1 MYRFVESLSRR
12 GANSARPPC
21 PIAEYGIDSLEVDF
35 DAGER
40 MLPDDSRQPGAG
52 HDDVTRYPARWSVG
66 VGPLVASTRV
76 EDGREIVSSYREQR
90 QFSGWLVRRNWRPA
104 HGYAAGGAHDELTMA
119 DGSPLLG

>member
-35 DAGER
+35 DAGEQ
-40 MLPDDSRQPGAG
+40 LPSDNSRQPGAG
-52 HDDVTRYPARWSVG
+52 RDDVTRYPARWSVG
-66 VGPLVASTRV
+66 VGPLLSSTRI
-76 EDGREIVSSYREQR
+76 EDGRETVSIYREQH
-90 QFSGWLVRRNWRPA
+90 QSQGWLVRRNWMPA
-104 HGYAAGGAHDELTMA
+104 QGYIAGGAHDELTMA